1 MEKKYVE
8 FNTIR
13 EDYNAYEIENGH
25 ILKVKK
31 VLTNIYQNKGSDD
44 AVPTADIQT
53 QDLSFVAT
61 PVEID
66 TSEYEVAE
74 PTDVTDKDH
83 VGELKFTILK
93 EGLNIYE
100 TKNSLIIISDE
111 LLHLYFTKK
120 KDKKGVPIYRFV
132 LRGAIN
138 VLEKKMLKGV
148 PLSDLPK
155 ESEK

>member
-1 MEKKYVE
+1 MEKKYVG

-13 EDYNAYEIENGH
+13 EDYNVYEIENGH

-31 VLTNIYQNKGSDD
+31 ILTNIYQNKGQDG
-44 AVPTADIQT
+44 AVPTADMET
-53 QDLSFVAT
+53 QDLAVVAT

-66 TSEYEVAE
+66 TSGYELADPVE
-74 PTDVTDKDH
+74 VTDKDH
-83 VGELKFTILK
+83 VGELKFTIVK

-111 LLHLYFTKK
+111 LANLYSTKK
-120 KDKKGVPIYRFV
+120 KDKKGVPIYRYT

-138 VLEKKMLKGV
+138 ILEKNMLKGNS
-148 PLSDLPK
+148 LQDTS
-155 ESEK
+155 